1 MYILKKNLNPILFFF
16 CYSCILIFST
26 IGDFNLFD
34 WDEINFAESSREMF
48 VTNNFSQVMI
58 NFEPFHEKPPLFF
71 WLQVISFK
79 IFGVTSFAARF
90 PNALLSIITPII
102 LFKIGDLIKNTTFG
116 WIWSIIFI
124 AGLLPNLYF
133 RTGIIDPYFNLFIF
147 LSIYFFF
154 TYLRIKHLK
163 YIFLSSF
170 FSGLAI
176 LSKGPV
182 GLLIVLLS
190 CFIYLILFSIKVPF
204 KHVFFF
210 FITVILVSSP
220 WYFFELINKG
230 PWFIIEFLQYQIEL
244 FSLPVAGHKQPIYYH
259 FLVVLFGC
267 IPFSFFAFKNSFK
280 DSGSGIAFEKMMRIV
295 LWVVLILFTIVS
307 TKIVHYS
314 SMAYLPLSFLAS
326 IEIYKLYMGKS
337 FHWVL
342 KYALSF
348 TGIFIG
354 LILMFLFYVLI
365 HQKEFLINSV
375 NDLYIQNL
383 LSIELNWIGWEWII
397 PSLFILG
404 SIIWLTIFESKILFS
419 LVSYSLVIGLF
430 LSLLS
435 KFTMPKIEGLT
446 QGSVISFYKEISDEK
461 KYLTTVGYKSYAH
474 YFYSEFKP
482 LKSTDLLYHKK
493 KEILRN
499 IFNKSSLSDLNRKE
513 KKGFNNYVLGWL
525 INGDIDRTVYF
536 SAKNNRPILQ
546 LENTKNLKV
555 VKDYGGYKIYKR
567 ELK

>member
-1 MYILKKNLNPILFFF
+1 MYFLKKYLKPIIFFS
-16 CYSCILIFST
+16 CYACLLGFST

-34 WDEINFAESSREMF
+34 WDEINFAESSREML
-48 VTNNFSQVMI
+48 VSNNFSQVMI

-71 WLQVISFK
+71 WFQTISFK
-79 IFGVTSFAARF
+79 IFGISSFAARF
-90 PNALLSIITPII
+90 PNTLLLTIVPVI
-102 LFKIGDLIKNTTFG
+102 LFIIGNKIKNITFG

-124 AGLLPNLYF
+124 SGFLPNLYF

-154 TYLRIKHLK
+154 TYTRTKHSK
-163 YIFLSSF
+163 YLFVSSF
-170 FSGLAI
+170 FAGLAI

-190 CFIYLILFSIKVPF
+190 CFTYLILNNKKVPF
-204 KHVFFF
+204 KHFLFF

-244 FSLPVAGHKQPIYYH
+244 FSNPVAGHKQPVYYH

-267 IPFSFFAFKNSFK
+267 IPFSFFAFKNSFR
-280 DSGSGIAFEKMMRIV
+280 DSGSGIEFEKLMRIV
-295 LWVVLILFTIVS
+295 LWVVLILFTIVT
-307 TKIVHYS
+307 TKIIHYS

-337 FHWVL
+337 FNWFL
-342 KYALSF
+342 KYSLSF

-365 HQKEFLINSV
+365 HEKDFLINSV
-375 NDLYIQNL
+375 SDTYVQKL
-383 LSIELNWIGWEWII
+383 LNIDLNWLGWEWII
-397 PSLFILG
+397 PSLFILA
-404 SIIWLTIFESKILFS
+404 SVIWLTIFKTKILFS
-419 LVSYSLVIGLF
+419 LASYSIFIGLL

-435 KFTMPKIEGLT
+435 KFIVPKIENLT
-446 QGSVISFYKEISDEK
+446 QGSVISFYNEISDEK

-474 YFYSEFKP
+474 YFYSEFAP
-482 LKSTDLLYHKK
+482 LELTDSLYHEKN
-493 KEILRN
+493 EILRN
-499 IFNKSSLSDLNRKE
+499 NFNATSLSDLN
-513 KKGFNNYVLGWL
+513 KKDKSKFNNYVLNWL
-525 INGDIDRTVYF
+525 INGEVDRVAYF
-536 SAKNNRPILQ
+536 VTKNNKSIKQ
-546 LENTKNLKV
+546 LENAKNLKV
-555 VKDYGGYKIYKR
+555 IKDFGGYKIYKR